1 MSNVIENFRFT
12 DRGVNY
18 RVDVV
23 SFDENALFDDE
34 WEMTDTH
41 QGGVTVK
48 NPNER
53 QSAYK
58 YAIPLQYSLAERVRD
73 LLASGVPASEASA
86 KAYQDARAAL
96 SRDLSACDYGYE
108 VTAEIGG
115 VYLLNAEN
123 VGCSFNYSY
132 EDDGDLLKA
141 AQESFEENGVKEEA
155 IRQARQNAQKQ
166 IDAVAVLNNFVNSFE
181 GK

>member
-1 MSNVIENFRFT
+1 MSNIIETFRFT
-12 DRGVNY
+12 DRGVDY

-34 WEMTDTH
+34 WKMTDTH

-48 NPNER
+48 NPEADRN
-53 QSAYK
+53 SYK
-58 YAIPLQYSLAERVRD
+58 FAIPLQYTLADRVRD

-86 KAYQDARAAL
+86 KAYEKAQDAL

-115 VYLLNAEN
+115 VCLLNAEN

-132 EDDGDLLKA
+132 EDDDTLLKA
-141 AQESFEENGVKEEA
+141 AQDSFEENGVKEEA

-166 IDAVAVLNNFVNSFE
+166 IDAVAVLNNFINSFE